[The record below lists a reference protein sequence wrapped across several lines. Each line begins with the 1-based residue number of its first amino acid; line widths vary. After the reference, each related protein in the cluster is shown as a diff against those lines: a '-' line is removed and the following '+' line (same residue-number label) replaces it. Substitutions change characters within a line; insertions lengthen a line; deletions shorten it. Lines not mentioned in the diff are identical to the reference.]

1 MNIDLCFTAQ
11 KLTPSLV
18 YGKNVI
24 VLDVFRTSST
34 IIMALYQGA
43 TKILPALNA
52 QTARQLK
59 KETPSSV
66 LGGEINCLKI
76 KGFDLGNS
84 PLEYTPEKIKNKI
97 VILTTT
103 NGTTT
108 IHQAK
113 EAANIYIGSFLN
125 ASALV
130 RKLETDKNDLLL
142 ACAGT
147 QGEYSLEDV
156 CCAGYFLHLLKNT
169 VKPFLNDKALSALAL
184 YHSFQKN
191 LPYYLS
197 RSKNGRTLLSKGY
210 WLDIEFCCAQNFL
223 PTIPIYS
230 DSAIIDISASK

>member
-76 KGFDLGNS
+76 EGFDLGNS

-169 VKPFLNDKALSALAL
+169 VKPFLNDKALSAPAL

>member
-18 YGKNVI
+18 YGKNVV

-34 IIMALYQGA
+34 IITALYQGA
-43 TKILPALNA
+43 TKILPAFTA
-52 QTARQLK
+52 QTAWQLK
-59 KETPSSV
+59 RENPSSV
-66 LGGEINCLKI
+66 LGGETNCVKI
-76 KGFDLGNS
+76 EGFDLGNS
-84 PLEYTPEKIKNKI
+84 PLEYTPEKIKNKTI
-97 VILTTT
+97 ILSTT

-113 EAANIYIGSFLN
+113 EASTIYIGSFLN

-130 RKLETDKNDLLL
+130 QKIENNQNDLLL

-184 YHSFQKN
+184 YHNFQKN

-223 PTIPIYS
+223 PTIPVYS
-230 DSAIIDISASK
+230 DAAIIDISTSK